1 MLIQDEW
8 ATDQAEFHS
17 EPHTISNV
25 RLRTCIYGFQ
35 YPFPLQSHCRG
46 MLQSRFIEDLVAQ
59 LADTVNVDRFAM
71 LFMAINR
78 EQEISDQAGKH
89 LDHQAMAAS
98 RNEVVD
104 LEVPLPPGK
113 ERFYVPTQLVDQSD
127 LFGGEIKAIGGNPV
141 SLASDLVAD

>member
-1 MLIQDEW
+1 
-8 ATDQAEFHS
+8 
-17 EPHTISNV
+17 
-25 RLRTCIYGFQ
+25 
-35 YPFPLQSHCRG
+35 

-59 LADTVNVDRFAM
+59 LTDSVDVDRFAM

-78 EQEISDQAGKH
+78 EQEISDQASKH

-113 ERFYVPTQLVDQSD
+113 ERFYVPTQLVDQGD

-141 SLASDLVAD
+141 GLASDRVADQAQRGLRLIDSFPAKENQCLPAAWS